1 MSAELQIYAM
11 PLAGENGVV
20 AARRQAKRI
29 AELVGFDGGDQT
41 RIATAVS
48 EIARNAYEY
57 AGGGAV
63 SFLLRNSGTNRQQR
77 LLIRI
82 SDSGPGIADIDE
94 AMQRGGRAKLG
105 ANLGIVGAK
114 RLVDNV
120 LITSQI
126 GNGTLVELEKALPRR
141 SAAVN
146 GDQLKSMIAQLTREV
161 DLEPLAVMSEQNR
174 ELAHSLEEVRS
185 RQEELAE
192 VNRELEETNRGV
204 VALYAELE
212 AQAEQLRGASE
223 LKTRFLSN
231 VSHEFRTPVN
241 SILAL
246 TRLLLD
252 RVDGLLSE
260 EQERQVN
267 YIRKS
272 AENLSELVNDLLDLA
287 KVEAGKIEVKPS
299 SFKIG
304 EVFGGLRGVLRPLRA
319 NEAVNLIF
327 EEPSPDTPDLFT
339 DETKIAQIL
348 RNFISN
354 ALKFTLKGEV
364 RVIARYDPAKDQ
376 FDISISDTGVGI
388 APNDLTRIFEEFS
401 QIDNPLQKATKG
413 TGLGLNL
420 SQRLAELL
428 GGKITVESRLGVG
441 STFTLSTPRTY
452 RRGGPDTGGAA
463 AAKSANGGSRLLLI
477 DDEESFRYVLREMI
491 NGRRGKGAMLDIV
504 EAADGGEGLALARQ
518 EPKPSLILLDLQMP
532 RIDGYAFLQLA
543 ESDPS
548 LADVPV
554 VVISSS
560 SESKD
565 NPRLARASA
574 VFWKPALLAEGL
586 PEGLRQFIDGV
597 VG

>member
-1 MSAELQIYAM
+1 MNAEIPLFSM
-11 PLAGENGVV
+11 PIRGEVGVV
-20 AARRQAKRI
+20 AARRRAKRV
-29 AELVGFDGGDQT
+29 AELVGFDSGDQT

-48 EIARNAYEY
+48 EIARNAFEY
-57 AGGGAV
+57 AGGGTA
-63 SFLLRNSGTNRQQR
+63 SFLLRNGGDKRQQA

-82 SDSGPGIADIDE
+82 VDTGPGIADIE
-94 AMQRGGRAKLG
+94 QAIQRGARSRVG
-105 ANLGIVGAK
+105 ANIGIVGAK
-114 RLVDNV
+114 RLVDSV
-120 LITSQI
+120 VVSSQI
-126 GNGTLVELEKALPRR
+126 GQGTSVDLEKALPRR
-141 SAAVN
+141 SRGLA
-146 GDQLKSMIAQLTREV
+146 GDHLKTIVAKLGR
-161 DLEPLAVMSEQNR
+161 DLDAEPLAAMSEQNR
-174 ELAHSLEEVRS
+174 EIVHSLEEVRS

-192 VNRELEETNRGV
+192 ANRELEETNRGV

-252 RVDGLLSE
+252 RVDGPLSE

-304 EVFGGLRGVLRPLRA
+304 ELLGGLRGVLRPLKA

-327 EEPSPDTPDLFT
+327 EEPPSDTPDLFT

-364 RVIARYDPAKDQ
+364 RVAVSYDARKDQ
-376 FDISISDTGVGI
+376 FAISVADTGVGI
-388 APNDLTRIFEEFS
+388 APQDLNRIFEEFS
-401 QIDNPLQKATKG
+401 QIDNPLQKAAKG
-413 TGLGLNL
+413 TGLGLSL

-428 GGKITVESRLGVG
+428 DGRIAVESRLGAG
-441 STFTLSTPRTY
+441 TTFMLTVPRTY
-452 RRGGPDTGGAA
+452 RSAGAA
-463 AAKSANGGSRLLLI
+463 ASGAPLQNGKEGRSKLLLI

-491 NGRRGKGAMLDIV
+491 NGGRDNGRTFDIV
-504 EAADGGEGLALARQ
+504 EAVDGREGLAFARQ

-532 RIDGYAFLQLA
+532 GVDGYAFLHLA
-543 ESDPS
+543 GEDPA
-548 LADVPV
+548 LKDVPI

-560 SESKD
+560 SENKD
-565 NPRLARASA
+565 NPRLARARE
-574 VFWKPALLAEGL
+574 VFSKPALLADGL
-586 PEGLRQFIDGV
+586 PAGLRHIIDGLV
-597 VG
+597 S